1 MIKIKQEE
9 LPNIVVGLT
18 DIITQSLP
26 IKVAYWIKKLAT
38 GKIEKKARDFEKD
51 RMAIINLYGKR
62 DDKGQLV
69 IENHNYVLSDRETFD
84 KEMFN
89 LRNREIEIEFN
100 KIPLSIFGNAN
111 VTPASLIALDKF
123 IDEDK

>member
-9 LPNIVVGLT
+9 LVNIVVGLT
-18 DIITQSLP
+18 DIITQPLP
-26 IKVAYWIKKLAT
+26 IKAAYWLKKLA
-38 GKIEKKARDFEKD
+38 GKIEKKAKDFEKA
-51 RMAIINLYGKR
+51 RMAIIGKYGKR

-69 IENHNYVLSDRETFD
+69 IENNNYTISDRETFD

-89 LRNREIEIEFN
+89 LRNREIEVEFN
-100 KIPLSIFGNAN
+100 EIPLSIFGNAN